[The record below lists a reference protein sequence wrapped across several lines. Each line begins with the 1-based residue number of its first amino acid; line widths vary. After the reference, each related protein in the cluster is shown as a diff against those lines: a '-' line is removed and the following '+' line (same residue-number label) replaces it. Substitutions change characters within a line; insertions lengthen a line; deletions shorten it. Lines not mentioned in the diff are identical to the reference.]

1 MLGYKV
7 FCLINMLSI
16 YIYNAVGLIWL
27 TLRLMNL
34 LSVENLSKAYGDKQL
49 FSGISFGI
57 EHGQRVALVA
67 RNGAG
72 KSTLMRILSGDDIAD
87 AGQVT
92 FRNDVR
98 VSFLDQEPAFNN
110 NDTVYKALFHSEN
123 AMQKAISNYERAIE
137 KHEEDPSEA
146 NQKLLEEAM
155 AQVEANDAWNY
166 ENTVKQILTSLNI
179 HHLEQ
184 KVSSLSGGERKR
196 LALARVLIEEPQL
209 LIMDEPTNHLDLEM
223 IEWLESY
230 FTRNDVSLLLVTH
243 DRYFLDNVCTDILE
257 LDNGVLHRYRG
268 NYEYFIEKKAEREFN
283 EAKETEKA
291 KNLFRRE
298 LEWVRK
304 MPRARGTKSKSRVDA
319 FHDLKDSLAGKKKQ
333 DELKLSVK
341 MSRIGGKILELKHV
355 SKAHGEKVILKGF
368 DYTFKKGERIGIA
381 GKNGVGKTS
390 FLNILTGSE
399 LPDSGKVNI
408 GETIVFGYYSQKGIE
423 IKEDKRVI
431 EVIKEVGDYIPMGDG
446 TKMTPSQLLTLFQF
460 PPDMQYTYVSKLS
473 GGERKRLYL
482 LTVLMKNP
490 NFLVLDEPTNDL
502 DLITLSTLEQFL
514 LDFQGCLIIVSHD
527 RYFMDRLADQ
537 LFILTGDGAVKSYIG
552 SYTDY
557 REEEKEQKKLEA
569 QESVKKV
576 VEPVEVK
583 VAAPAKQ
590 KMSNKERF
598 EFDNLEKEMPKLEKK
613 KVELEEKL
621 SQGTGSHE
629 ELLKITTELGE
640 TMRLLDEKQLRWLEL
655 SEMQ

>member
-1 MLGYKV
+1 
-7 FCLINMLSI
+7 
-16 YIYNAVGLIWL
+16 
-27 TLRLMNL
+27 MNL

-49 FSGISFGI
+49 FKGISFGI

-72 KSTLMRILSGDDIAD
+72 KSTLLRILSGEDIAN

-98 VSFLDQEPAFNN
+98 VSFLGQEPEFKKG
-110 NDTVYKALFHSEN
+110 DTVYKALFHSEN
-123 AMQKAISNYERAIE
+123 AMQKAISAYEIALE
-137 KHEEDPSEA
+137 KHEEDPSTA
-146 NQKLLEEAM
+146 NQKLLEDAM
-155 AQVEANDAWNY
+155 EQVEANDAWNY
-166 ENTVKQILTSLNI
+166 ENKVKQILTSLNI
-179 HHLEQ
+179 HHLDQ
-184 KVSSLSGGERKR
+184 NVDSLSGGEKKR
-196 LALARVLIEEPQL
+196 VALARVLIEEPQL
-209 LIMDEPTNHLDLEM
+209 LIMDEPTNHLDLDM

-257 LDNGVLHRYRG
+257 LENSSLYRYRG

-283 EAKETEKA
+283 DAKELEKT

-304 MPRARGTKSKSRVDA
+304 MPRARGTKQKSRVDA
-319 FHDLKDSLAGKKKQ
+319 FHKINESLAGRKKQ
-333 DELKLSVK
+333 QELQLSVK
-341 MSRIGGKILELKHV
+341 MSRIGGKILELKNV
-355 SKAHGEKVILKGF
+355 KKSHGNKVILKGF
-368 DYTFKKGERIGIA
+368 DYTFKKGERIGVA
-381 GKNGVGKTS
+381 GKNGVGKTT
-390 FLNILTGSE
+390 FLNLLTGLE
-399 LPDSGKVNI
+399 QPDSGKINV

-446 TKMTPSQLLTLFQF
+446 SKMTPSQLLTLFQF
-460 PPDMQYTYVSKLS
+460 PPEMQYTYVSKLS

-537 LFILTGDGAVKSYIG
+537 LFILTGDGDVKNYIG

-557 REEEKEQKKLEA
+557 REEEKEEKRLEA
-569 QESVKKV
+569 QQPAKKEEVV
-576 VEPVEVK
+576 VEVAKP
-583 VAAPAKQ
+583 AAPKQ
-590 KMSNKERF
+590 KMSYKEKF
-598 EFDNLEKEMPKLEKK
+598 EFESLEKDIIALEKK
-613 KVELEEKL
+613 KGELEQL
-621 SQGTGSHE
+621 LASGTTDHE
-629 ELLKITTELGE
+629 QLITATKEFGQISKQI
-640 TMRLLDEKQLRWLEL
+640 DEKQLRWLEL
-655 SEMQ
+655 SEMA